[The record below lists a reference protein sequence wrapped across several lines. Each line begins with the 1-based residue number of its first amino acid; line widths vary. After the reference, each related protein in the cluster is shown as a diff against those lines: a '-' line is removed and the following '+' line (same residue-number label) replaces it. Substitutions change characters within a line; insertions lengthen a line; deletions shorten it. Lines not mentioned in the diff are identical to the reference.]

1 MLISPNRHNQR
12 IILGI
17 VSNIKSGI
25 IKNEILKSLDNLDPT
40 LLVPA
45 IENILTSIGL
55 IDKDK
60 AEIRVELRNKLMD
73 LIRGLITKS

>member
-1 MLISPNRHNQR
+1 M
-12 IILGI
+12 GI

-25 IKNEILKSLDNLDPT
+25 IKNEILKSLDKLDPT

-45 IENILTSIGL
+45 IENVLESIGL
-55 IDKDK
+55 TDKDK

-73 LIRGLITKS
+73 LIRGLISKG

>member
-1 MLISPNRHNQR
+1 MGL
-12 IILGI
+12 

-60 AEIRVELRNKLMD
+60 AEIKVELRNKLMD
-73 LIRGLITKS
+73 LIRGLITKG

>member
-1 MLISPNRHNQR
+1 MGL
-12 IILGI
+12 

-73 LIRGLITKS
+73 LIRALITKS

>member
-1 MLISPNRHNQR
+1 M
-12 IILGI
+12 GI

-45 IENILTSIGL
+45 INNILESIGL
-55 IDKDK
+55 TEKDR
-60 AEIRVELRNKLMD
+60 AEVRVELRNKLMD
-73 LIRGLITKS
+73 LIRALIAKS

>member
-1 MLISPNRHNQR
+1 MGL
-12 IILGI
+12 

-45 IENILTSIGL
+45 INNILESIGL
-55 IDKDK
+55 TEKDR
-60 AEIRVELRNKLMD
+60 AEVRVELRNKLMD
-73 LIRGLITKS
+73 LIRALIAKS

>member
-1 MLISPNRHNQR
+1 M
-12 IILGI
+12 GI

-73 LIRGLITKS
+73 LIRALITKS